1 MFEPWVTQ
9 CKTVATNYKLFSESL
24 TIVLFVEKQNLVVCC
39 KSELTEGFL
48 LFFSALGLR
57 VIEKTKK
64 KKKKHFWKTE
74 KLRAATSAAFGR
86 EKLKKKK
93 RHVLKTEMRAA
104 TSAAFGGEE

>member
-48 LFFSALGLR
+48 LFFPALGLR
-57 VIEKTKK
+57 VIEKKK
-64 KKKKHFWKTE
+64 KKKQ
-74 KLRAATSAAFGR
+74 
-86 EKLKKKK
+86 KKQNI
-93 RHVLKTEMRAA
+93 
-104 TSAAFGGEE
+104 F

>member
-1 MFEPWVTQ
+1 MNYYGRMFEPWVTQ
-9 CKTVATNYKLFSESL
+9 YKTVATNYKLFSESL

-57 VIEKTKK
+57 VIEKKK
-64 KKKKHFWKTE
+64 KKTKKKHFLNTE

-86 EKLKKKK
+86 EK
-93 RHVLKTEMRAA
+93 
-104 TSAAFGGEE
+104 